1 MRAMPATAP
10 GNASQQMREVMTVI
24 YVADQARV
32 TEPQNRHQEAAR
44 LRWLAA
50 RPPEA
55 LIDSEINPLVG

>member
-1 MRAMPATAP
+1 
-10 GNASQQMREVMTVI
+10 MREVMTVI